1 MNTQTIGQ
9 NIANLRKEKGVKQD
23 ELARALNISA
33 QAVSKWENG
42 GTPDIELIPAIAD
55 FFGVSTDT
63 LFGRDEISGAG
74 LAKAITATIRSVE
87 WENRVEKAFEICEMV
102 ESGLF
107 GGMAKFDLDSEFL
120 NVEPHHEIFSSM
132 VTDSGLTDLGIG
144 KRIRYFIAV
153 PEIKDK
159 KIALFADGIDYTE
172 LFSDLSQKDM
182 FDSIVYILKRADL
195 NKSFTKNLLVK
206 EFGMESER
214 AGEILSR
221 MKKYGMLRSQT
232 LEIDDA
238 DQEIYSTEAT
248 ASQFVYL
255 LIFAHNLIQVPN
267 NWHYYNG
274 YRQEPFL

>member
-42 GTPDIELIPAIAD
+42 GAPDIELIPAIAD

-63 LFGRDEISGAG
+63 LFGRDEVSGAG

-87 WENRVEKAFEICEMV
+87 WENRVEKAFEICEMI

-120 NVEPHHEIFSSM
+120 NVEAHHEIFSSM
-132 VTDSGLTDLGIG
+132 VTDSGFTNLGIG
-144 KRIRYFIAV
+144 KRIKYFIAV

-195 NKSFTKNLLVK
+195 KKSFTKNLLVK
-206 EFGMESER
+206 EFGIGSER

-267 NWHYYNG
+267 NWHYYNEN
-274 YRQEPFL
+274 RQEPFL